1 MEIEWTG
8 YKNYDHY
15 YNSGSTHERNEF
27 FKEVRE
33 SSPEI
38 IKNGKKSVW
47 NIPCSFDIETSSFK
61 VFGEKKACMYLW
73 CLNINGSSIIGRTWK
88 QLTKVINRLSEV
100 FETRK
105 NELVIYV
112 HNLGYE
118 FQWMR
123 KWFKWSEVFAV
134 KERRPVRA
142 EMDNGIVFK
151 CSYILSNYA
160 LAYLGKEIIHKY
172 LVQKDVGALDYSLL
186 RTPVTYITPEEI
198 WYNVHDCQVVTSFIQ
213 EKIENEGGIIK
224 IPLTNTGYVRQY
236 CREYC
241 FTQFKKDQ
249 KEIKKIKARYHERMK
264 SLQIT
269 SRCEYD
275 MLKWAFAGG
284 FTHAAPSFS
293 GMTIKDSD
301 YFVVSKDNSSLYENA
316 MVTEVYSKGGTG
328 SGDEASAYPAAMVTE
343 KFPMGRGTFIG
354 KVTEEEL
361 SRIIATKT
369 FCCLF
374 TITIKDIYPKFIYEN
389 YISVSRCQILSKD
402 AVINNGR
409 VAQASEIQLTV
420 TEQDW
425 DIIKRCYEWDEENLD
440 INNLWIYPA
449 DYLPK
454 PFILAI
460 LHLFNNKTSLK
471 GIPEKITEYMVSKN
485 MINAAYGMS
494 VTAIIRDIYEYS
506 LEGWKTEKA
515 NVTDQLRSY
524 NGNYNRF
531 LFFAWGVWVTAYARH
546 NLWEAIFEFG
556 PDYVYADTDSIKG
569 INFNKH
575 KFFFELYNL
584 NIRSKLKHMCDY
596 WKIPFSL
603 CEPKTIEGEKKLIGV
618 WEIEKPY
625 KQFKTIGA
633 KRYLYEYRNGELSFT
648 VSGVN
653 KRYGV
658 PYLLKEFSN
667 PLHLGLYKTAYN
679 PTREEEDEKLDKLA
693 MEAILEMHEK
703 GDLPYDQIFE
713 NFNEGL
719 YFPAEFTGK
728 QTLTYVDNSCCQ
740 LVTDYQAN
748 KTVIFE
754 QSYIHM
760 EPQSYYMSQ
769 TWAYK
774 QFLMGY
780 RDASI

>member
-1 MEIEWTG
+1 MEVEWSG

-15 YNSGSTHERNEF
+15 FNGGSTHDIDQF
-27 FKEVRE
+27 FLEIADSK
-33 SSPEI
+33 PELI
-38 IKNGKKSVW
+38 EAGKGQYVW
-47 NIPCSFDIETSSFK
+47 NIPASFDIETSSFK
-61 VFGEKKACMYLW
+61 TYGEKKACLYLW
-73 CLNINGSSIIGRTWK
+73 CLNINGSSIVGRTWK
-88 QLTKVINRLSEV
+88 QFIKIINRVVNV
-100 FETRK
+100 FDTEK
-105 NELVIYV
+105 KSLVIYV

-123 KWFKWSEVFAV
+123 KWFEWKDVFAV

-142 EMDNGIVFK
+142 ETTKGIIFK
-151 CSYILSNYA
+151 CSYLLSNYA
-160 LAYLGKEIIHKY
+160 LAYLGKSIVNKY
-172 LVQKDVGALDYSLL
+172 LVQKDVGALDYSLI
-186 RTPVTYITPEEI
+186 RTPITSLTTQEI

-213 EKIENEGGIIK
+213 EKIEREGGINK

-241 FTQFKKDQ
+241 FTQFKKDPTQ
-249 KEIKKIKARYHERMK
+249 AKKLKARYHERMK
-264 SLQIT
+264 SLRISSQ
-269 SRCEYD
+269 CEYD
-275 MLKWAFAGG
+275 MLQWAFAGG
-284 FTHAAPSFS
+284 FTHASPSFS
-293 GMTIKDSD
+293 GVTIRDSKFETS
-301 YFVVSKDNSSLYENA
+301 YKSTPENYYI
-316 MVTEVYSKGGTG
+316 EGGTG
-328 SGDEASAYPAAMVTE
+328 SADLASSYPAVMCMK
-343 KFPMGRGTFIG
+343 KFPMGRGTFLG
-354 KVTEEEL
+354 KVTPEQLEKIV
-361 SRIIATKT
+361 SGTN
-369 FCCLF
+369 FCALF

-402 AVINNGR
+402 AVVNNGR

-425 DIIKRCYEWDEENLD
+425 DIIKRCYEWDPENLD

-471 GIPEKITEYMVSKN
+471 GIPEKVTEYMVSKN

-506 LEGWKTEKA
+506 EEGWKTEGADVKS
-515 NVTDQLRSY
+515 QLKSY
-524 NGNYNRF
+524 NDNYNRF
-531 LFFAWGVWVTAYARH
+531 LFYAWGVWVTAHARH
-546 NLWEAIFEFG
+546 NLWDAIFEFG
-556 PDYVYADTDSIKG
+556 HDYVYADTDSIKG
-569 INFNKH
+569 INFAKH
-575 KFFFELYNL
+575 SLFFNLYNL
-584 NIRSKLKHMCDY
+584 NIRSQLKHMCDY
-596 WKIPFSL
+596 WGISFDL
-603 CEPKTIEGEKKLIGV
+603 CQPKTVDGERKLIGV
-618 WEIEKPY
+618 WELEKPY
-625 KQFKTIGA
+625 KTFKTIGA
-633 KRYLYEYRNGELSFT
+633 KRYLYEYPNGELWFT

-653 KRYGV
+653 KKHGV

-667 PLHLGLYKTAYN
+667 PLYLELYQTAYN
-679 PTREEEDEKLDKLA
+679 PNREQEESKEDKKAMTEILDL
-693 MEAILEMHEK
+693 HSK
-703 GDLPYDQIFE
+703 GELPYDLIFE

-728 QTLTYVDNSCCQ
+728 QTLTYVDNSLCTV
-740 LVTDYQAN
+740 VTDYQGN
-748 KTVIFE
+748 KYAVLE

-774 QFLMGY
+774 QFLKGF